1 MGAFTFGSQQRPE
14 LIYTLARRCLRKAEN
29 QSTTGNLSP
38 AIRDIKGKEMPHKTE
53 LTFGS
58 RVKFQHYEGVW
69 ALGRALCLRVLGSIF
84 CTESLRERG
93 ESSLGQPTST
103 CSSGSGS
110 GSTSSSIES
119 YSSLEPSF
127 SFLCRLT
134 LSSRLFLSSCQSQEE
149 KEKMKYVP
157 LRKNALKIDHRNQRT
172 ISIKLTFTKAV
183 QPMCHPH
190 FEDEKIKGQRAT
202 PFWTEQHL

>member
-1 MGAFTFGSQQRPE
+1 MRVSGPWGERSSVSGSSGAS
-14 LIYTLARRCLRKAEN
+14 
-29 QSTTGNLSP
+29 
-38 AIRDIKGKEMPHKTE
+38 
-53 LTFGS
+53 
-58 RVKFQHYEGVW
+58 
-69 ALGRALCLRVLGSIF
+69 F
-84 CTESLRERG
+84 CTESLERG

-103 CSSGSGS
+103 CSSGSAP

-157 LRKNALKIDHRNQRT
+157 LRKTPLKIDHRNQRT
-172 ISIKLTFTKAV
+172 ISIKLTFTKTVSTHVSSSLWRWENKGATSNSLLDWATFIV
-183 QPMCHPH
+183 LIVVSHP
-190 FEDEKIKGQRAT
+190 EDAT
-202 PFWTEQHL
+202 QLYVL